1 VTHVAIFFR
10 SAIWALP
17 AFGIGA
23 MVAAVVY
30 PVLALRFGV
39 RRYVMFGWLLA
50 LLLVLAL
57 TLTPQSTAHLG
68 AGMKACWTTVQGP
81 IGFSSYGNAS
91 QRSLNVVLFVPLGLF
106 TALMPRRYLAALC
119 LLGLVLPMFVEAL
132 QYQLPSLDR
141 QCAVVDVV
149 DNETGFV
156 LGVVIGLTLRWLIH
170 RVRRYLLGVGPTD
183 AV

>member
-1 VTHVAIFFR
+1 MAHVAIFFR

-17 AFGIGA
+17 AFGVGA

-57 TLTPQSTAHLG
+57 TLTPQSNAHLG

-81 IGFSSYGNAS
+81 IGFSLYGDAS
-91 QRSLNVVLFVPLGLF
+91 QRSLNVLLFVPLGLV

-119 LLGLVLPMFVEAL
+119 LLGLALPVVVEAL
-132 QYQLPSLDR
+132 QYQIPSLDR
-141 QCAVVDVV
+141 QCAAVDVV
-149 DNETGFV
+149 DNETGLV
-156 LGVVIGLTLRWLIH
+156 LGVAIGLSLRWLRG
-170 RVRRYLLGVGPTD
+170 RVRHYLLGIRPTD

>member
-1 VTHVAIFFR
+1 MTHVAIFFR

-17 AFGIGA
+17 AFGVGA
-23 MVAAVVY
+23 VIAAVVY
-30 PVLALRFGV
+30 PILALRFGV

-57 TLTPQSTAHLG
+57 TLTPQSNAHLG
-68 AGMKACWTTVQGP
+68 AGMKACWMTIQGP
-81 IGFSSYGNAS
+81 IGFSSYGDAS
-91 QRSLNVVLFVPLGLF
+91 QRSLNVLLFVPLGLF
-106 TALMPRRYLAALC
+106 TALMPRRHLAALC
-119 LLGLVLPMFVEAL
+119 LLGLALPAVVEAL
-132 QYQLPSLDR
+132 QYQIPSLAR

-156 LGVVIGLTLRWLIH
+156 LGVATGLALRWLRH